1 MKLARTVKAE
11 NVSKEIRISIE
22 KIFMTLVVVEEVFL
36 FAAEQSFGE
45 FFQSHFPCLETT
57 STDVD
62 GHFLVAFSFEG
73 KSNGDAGSGCRLR
86 GTQPIAA
93 ALANGNQAAMD
104 SISKHQFQIGK
115 INVYKN
121 QHSAFILAL
130 LNVSQ

>member
-45 FFQSHFPCLETT
+45 FFQIWKRRPLTLMVTFSSRIF
-57 STDVD
+57 S
-62 GHFLVAFSFEG
+62 FSFEG

-121 QHSAFILAL
+121 QHSAFILAQ